1 MGLTNRA
8 ASRRSDDSRLD
19 STIVI
24 IGILT
29 IVVGAIGAAITAF
42 MG

>member
-8 ASRRSDDSRLD
+8 ASRDAATSRLD

-29 IVVGAIGAAITAF
+29 IILGAIGAAITAF